1 MPGQGRPPAVTKAA
15 RAQRLGTSQHRRE
28 PTRRAGGF
36 MDLPHQATGRRALR
50 DPVTPSTD
58 VGARPRRPPRPSST
72 ASLAR
77 AGSPLPLLPCPGPH
91 GVAPGREGD
100 PKRSGVRKEN
110 RTVGLCRF
118 AFAVAELREH
128 SSRSHRDHSP
138 GRTRQFRGVTGRIVS
153 PKTHVL
159 RSQLPGLRKRLCSE
173 RRPLK
178 R

>member
-1 MPGQGRPPAVTKAA
+1 MARHSTDVSRPGEPAASWTFLIKPQEGGRSETPSPRLRMWEQGP
-15 RAQRLGTSQHRRE
+15 E
-28 PTRRAGGF
+28 
-36 MDLPHQATGRRALR
+36 GRRA
-50 DPVTPSTD
+50 P
-58 VGARPRRPPRPSST
+58 APRP
-72 ASLAR
+72 AW
-77 AGSPLPLLPCPGPH
+77 PGPEARSLSCRVLDPAVSPR
-91 GVAPGREGD
+91 GERGTRNARGFEKRTAP
-100 PKRSGVRKEN
+100 
-110 RTVGLCRF
+110 VGLCRF

-138 GRTRQFRGVTGRIVS
+138 GRARQFRGVTGRIVS